1 MNLLIEQMD
10 VQLTENRI
18 AGEGTDKKYVIEG
31 IFLQSNVRNAN
42 NRIYP
47 EPIIDREA
55 NRYIAE
61 KIITN
66 RAVGELEHPETGRDQ
81 GINLRFVSHKITEMK
96 KQGTDWWG
104 RAEITKHTPMGAI
117 VAGLMEAGVV
127 LGTSSRARGSVKRQ
141 NGVDIVQN
149 NFYLVT
155 PTDIVSDPSAPD
167 AIVTSIMENK
177 EWFFE
182 DGILVERDIEEIQKS
197 VNKSIGNK
205 TYNEKEIYQSILN
218 LVGNK

>member
-18 AGEGTDKKYVIEG
+18 AGEGADKKYVIEG
-31 IFLQSNVRNAN
+31 IFLQSNIKNAN

-47 EPIIDREA
+47 ESLIDREA
-55 NRYIAE
+55 NRYISE

-81 GINLRFVSHKITEMK
+81 GINLRFVSHKVTEMK

-104 RAEITKHTPMGAI
+104 RAEITKQTPMGAI

-177 EWFFE
+177 EWIFK
-182 DGILVERDIEEIQKS
+182 DGILVECDIEEIQKS

-205 TYNEKEIYQSILN
+205 TYNEAEIYNSILN